1 MSVMIVLMNMR
12 NYRLVLSNIR
22 VAPIDVVLASLF
34 GLSLVL
40 SAPAPAK
47 AGESIRNDGYKWAD
61 AFFEYPYRSLPAET
75 GSALQVVTQE
85 YQPAQ
90 KNQSAFKTKL
100 SIGGKPFEHGI
111 GVHAESYIRI
121 KSDKPLATFS
131 AWIGIDDGSSR
142 LGSNRGNVIFSVRAL
157 GRELYRSPAMRIGGP
172 GPAIYINVPLN
183 GATLVELRV
192 VNHNENP
199 KMNYA
204 DWAEAAITAETGGET
219 TRLDQL
225 KWGGE
230 IAYQPSDYPFSFTYG
245 GKSSNELLP
254 NWKHERK
261 TTRVDPTKETL
272 TETWSEPGGPLMV
285 RLEGTHYDD
294 YPAVEWLLYF
304 ENRGGKDTDIIENIH
319 SMDIVVA
326 PGIPTP
332 EKRYFRLT
340 KTDGDRTQPEQFLPS
355 VVDINQG
362 GEQRLSAGGSGRSSQ
377 KDLPFYKIDYE
388 GGSMIAAV
396 GWTGEWESVMETPD
410 GSHLHLIA
418 GLERTHFRL
427 HPQEVVR
434 LARMLV
440 LDWHGDSLE
449 ANAQFRELLYKH
461 YVRLHAGQKMLPR
474 IWALSV
480 FAGMSLGDSTAAQ
493 YVAAIEAYS
502 KIKGVQGFVTDAGWY
517 ADGYS
522 GGDGNYM
529 LVNRKLFP
537 DGIEAVA
544 AAGKRLGLPYG
555 LWFDVEMNSKGTSLI
570 QSHPEWFLAPPS
582 GKDPSLNQSTNRD
595 QDLVQI
601 LNPNR
606 YLLNFGLPSARQ
618 AQLATVDHY
627 LNMPGFGLYKQDF
640 NGYPF
645 PYWSSNDAAD
655 RQGIT
660 EIKYIMGLY
669 EFWEELAKR
678 YPDFVLEGC
687 SSGGKRIDLETI
699 TRLNIA
705 IKSDLAGNHETDQAS
720 IMGLSQYVP
729 NSFPSMALTTLD
741 DYGFYSD
748 MPASIE
754 LGWRVYQP
762 DFDFARANVLVER
775 FLRVRELLVGAW
787 YPLLPPTLDK
797 TLWTGSEYYREDL
810 AKGLFLVFRRE
821 ISPYTTVEV
830 KAHGLEANARYELVA
845 ETSKV
850 TQEMTGQSLMD
861 GFSITLAQPRSAE
874 MIVFRKVR

>member
-1 MSVMIVLMNMR
+1 MAIIVFTKMR
-12 NYRLVLSNIR
+12 NHQLLLSNLC
-22 VAPIDVVLASLF
+22 VAPIVVVLASLF
-34 GLSLVL
+34 GLSLAL
-40 SAPAPAK
+40 SAPTRAK
-47 AGESIRNDGYKWAD
+47 AGESIRNDGFKWAD
-61 AFFEYPYRSLPAET
+61 AFFEYPYRLPSET
-75 GSALQVVTQE
+75 GPALQIVTQE

-121 KSDKPLATFS
+121 KSDKPLATLS
-131 AWIGIDDGSSR
+131 AWIGIDDATSR

-157 GRELYRSPAMRIGGP
+157 GREIYRSPAVRSG
-172 GPAIYINVPLN
+172 GPAININIPLN

-192 VNHNENP
+192 VNHYENP

-204 DWAEAAITAETGGET
+204 DWAEAAIATETGGET

-225 KWGGE
+225 RWGE
-230 IAYQPSDYPFSFTYG
+230 IAYQPSDYPFSFVYG
-245 GKSSNELLP
+245 GKSSNQLLP
-254 NWKHERK
+254 KWTHETK

-272 TETWSEPGGPLMV
+272 TETWSEPGGPLTV
-285 RLEGTHYDD
+285 RMEATRYDD

-304 ENRGGKDTDIIENIH
+304 ENRGERDTDIVENIH

-326 PGIPTP
+326 PGIQTP

-362 GEQRLSAGGSGRSSQ
+362 EEQTLSAGGYGRSSQ
-377 KDLPFYKIDYE
+377 KDLPFYKIEYE
-388 GGSMIAAV
+388 GGAMIAAV

-410 GSHLHLIA
+410 GSHLHLVA

-461 YVRLHAGQKMLPR
+461 YVRRLAGEKMLPQ
-474 IWALSV
+474 I
-480 FAGMSLGDSTAAQ
+480 FAHSGFSGMSFNDSTAAQ

-502 KIKGVQGFVTDAGWY
+502 KIKGVQGFLTDTGWY
-517 ADGYS
+517 EGGYNR
-522 GGDGNYM
+522 GDGNYM

-544 AAGKRLGLPYG
+544 AEAKRSGLPYG

-570 QSHPEWFLAPPS
+570 RSHPEWFLSPPS
-582 GKDPSLNQSTNRD
+582 GKDPSLNQAMNPD
-595 QDLVQI
+595 QDPGQYLD
-601 LNPNR
+601 PNR
-606 YLLNFGLPSARQ
+606 YLLNFGLSDARQ
-618 AQLATVDHY
+618 AQLATVEHY
-627 LNMPGFGLYKQDF
+627 LDMPGFGLYKQDF

-645 PYWSSNDAAD
+645 PYWSKNDAVD

-669 EFWEELAKR
+669 EYWDELVKR
-678 YPDFVLEGC
+678 HPDFVLEGC

-705 IKSDLAGNHETDQAS
+705 IKSDLAGNHETDQTG

-729 NSFPSMALTTLD
+729 NSFPSAPLTTLD
-741 DYGFYSD
+741 DYGFYSS

-754 LGWRVYQP
+754 LGWRAYLP
-762 DFDFARANVLVER
+762 NFDFARANVLVQR

-787 YPLLPPTLDK
+787 YPLLPATLDK
-797 TLWTGSEYYREDL
+797 TLWVGSEYYRRDL
-810 AKGLFLVFRRE
+810 ARGLFLVFRRE
-821 ISPYTTVEV
+821 NSPYTMVEV
-830 KAHGLEANARYELVA
+830 KAHGLEADARYELVT

-850 TQEMTGQSLMD
+850 TQEMTGRRLMD
-861 GFSITLAQPRSAE
+861 GFTITLAQPRSAE
-874 MIVFRKVR
+874 MIMFRKVN